1 MYDNDCVKKKYNI
14 WEIVIVSLQNTMV
27 RYVPAGLCL
36 NAGF

>member
-27 RYVPAGLCL
+27 HVPAGLCL